1 MGQMPHHSM
10 VLKDALAASLQ
21 PGKELL
27 KLARDAKSDA
37 TEEEVKGLRKEL
49 LKEI

>member
-1 MGQMPHHSM
+1 MSEFDLRKQSN
-10 VLKDALAASLQ
+10 Q
-21 PGKELL
+21 TGKELL